1 METRFQ
7 PILGVVMRISA
18 VFPAHNEEANIEQA
32 VADMQEVLRDVC
44 AGGEYEIVVVD
55 DGSTDRT
62 AEIVRKLSE
71 VDSGVRLVQHGVNRG
86 YGQAVKTGLQA
97 GRLDYVFFTDSDLQ
111 FDVHELK
118 RLVPYLE
125 RADVVSGYR
134 FDRQDPWNRRMIAWG
149 WNALVRVLFYVPVRD
164 IDCAFKV
171 FRREAL
177 ETLELESMGALINTE
192 LMVKLGRSGF
202 GVAEVGVT
210 HYPRLGG
217 EQSGAKLSVIVTAFR
232 ELWRMRKMLKRI
244 DMAERNLAMRR
255 RHYGGEDNGFGAAI
269 AAASTAEHR
278 GDGDDGA

>member
-1 METRFQ
+1 
-7 PILGVVMRISA
+7 MRISA

-32 VADMQEVLRDVC
+32 VADMQQVLRDIC
-44 AGGEYEIVVVD
+44 TDGEYEIVVVD

-62 AEIVRKLSE
+62 AEIVLKVSE
-71 VDSGVRLVQHGVNRG
+71 TDPRVRLVAHEVNQG

-134 FDRQDPWNRRMIAWG
+134 FDRQDPLNRRVIAWG

-164 IDCAFKV
+164 IDCAFKI

-177 ETLELESMGALINTE
+177 ETLDLESMGALINTE

-210 HYPRLGG
+210 HYPRIGG
-217 EQSGAKLSVIVTAFR
+217 EQSGAKISVIFTAFR

-255 RHYGGEDNGFGAAI
+255 RRYDGNGTNGAGAAI
-269 AAASTAEHR
+269 AAASSTERRSEGPPEH
-278 GDGDDGA
+278 GNGV